1 MHDFEVVF
9 CIADGAD
16 LVVGDD
22 VAVKAPL
29 LAEDLGHAGIV
40 FDVVHDAEAVEA
52 GHDAAGAARDHCVL
66 ERLHVDLTHRLL
78 VCPGGDVV
86 TVLLLVI
93 EEVML
98 DVGVNAP
105 GAGRGEDLCGDAARE
120 HAVLA
125 VILEVTAGERAAVGV
140 HRRRVPA
147 VVAVPHTLFT
157 DQDALLVCEFLVPG
171 RRDHLCGAPVTGTR
185 RTTGG
190 DVTVLRLAADRARA
204 VGVDRLFL
212 TDTIVADR
220 LEEADGDDLLHLFI
234 GELVHE
240 DGPSLG
246 RGLAVD
252 GGVVALDDRLFII
265 RVIVHHLGQTDRDG
279 CRIIFGLRPVCG
291 ESPIFAELGRP
302 QLVRVV
308 IRTEDI
314 APLELGVD
322 LFLGD
327 LEVVAVLDIIQH
339 RVGRFGVL
347 RQVALVRR
355 RSLGIGADEVRT
367 GHDGH
372 RRADRGVVVDSI
384 LVVGVGEHVVHRDA
398 GVRRVLDLQSGQGDR
413 VAQSVLR
420 PVVRVLRSVEDVV
433 ARIQLIAGVVVA
445 VRILPVPRRHV
456 VRVPGGL
463 DGLRFA
469 RFEQVG
475 LFEVQQADL
484 GLFDAALGVRS
495 LDVEFHDVLTG
506 DVARVGDGDGSR
518 ELRVRS
524 ERAFHLDGEV
534 APLEGGVGQAVA
546 ERIDDV
552 SVIPVVRAGVRGVA
566 VFPFLAVE
574 VGGLEDCLR
583 LVARQIDVARRDL
596 GIHGLIVLVAEVDAL
611 FILDGRTACAVFA
624 AHEHRVLGVVVVV
637 IVLCAVAEV
646 LHHGV
651 DHEVA
656 RVDVHRSAGG
666 VDLALEDLQAA
677 AEAVV
682 ARLADVNDR
691 IDFGVLFQLAELDD
705 VTGVEE
711 DDDLLKIIGNVI
723 DELFFSVGQLEV
735 MILRSVFQRAVFT
748 RRADVI
754 VDVLDCKVSA
764 FAAET
769 ADDDERR
776 VAVAVIGRFDRG
788 GVVVEGKL
796 LVFVCR
802 GRPLR
807 FRAEGAARISLIESF
822 QLRVDVQAFRFERGV
837 DICAFFELTGTGTRA
852 AVAERVGV
860 DTEDTDILHI
870 GIRELV
876 LRAVYAAAIL
886 EQDRALAGD
895 LNIFFFGRFLQF
907 FIAGE
912 RRIVMAHAVIAIA
925 HLFFL
930 CDLRHRKGRYRRNE
944 HRNAKHDHK

>member
-1 MHDFEVVF
+1 
-9 CIADGAD
+9 
-16 LVVGDD
+16 
-22 VAVKAPL
+22 
-29 LAEDLGHAGIV
+29 
-40 FDVVHDAEAVEA
+40 
-52 GHDAAGAARDHCVL
+52 
-66 ERLHVDLTHRLL
+66 
-78 VCPGGDVV
+78 
-86 TVLLLVI
+86 
-93 EEVML
+93 ML

-140 HRRRVPA
+140 HRRCVPA

-240 DGPSLG
+240 LRPC
-246 RGLAVD
+246 RGCGQAVD
-252 GGVVALDDRLFII
+252 RVVVALDDRLFVI
-265 RVIVHHLGQTDRDG
+265 RVIVHHLGQTDLDG

-314 APLELGVD
+314 APVELGVD

-347 RQVALVRR
+347 RQIALFRR
-355 RSLGIGADEVRT
+355 RGFGIGADEVRT

-456 VRVPGGL
+456 VRVPGGG
-463 DGLRFA
+463 DGDLFALRDEF
-469 RFEQVG
+469 G
-475 LFEVQQADL
+475 LFKVQQADL

-506 DVARVGDGDGSR
+506 DGARVLDGDGSR

-524 ERAFHLDGEV
+524 ERAAFHLDGEV

-552 SVIPVVRAGVRGVA
+552 SVIPVVRIGVRGVA
-566 VFPFLAVE
+566 VLLAVE

-596 GIHGLIVLVAEVDAL
+596 GVHGLIVLVAEVDAL

-637 IVLCAVAEV
+637 IVLRAVAEV

-666 VDLALEDLQAA
+666 VDIALEDLQAA

-711 DDDLLKIIGNVI
+711 DDDLLKFIGNVI

-735 MILRSVFQRAVFT
+735 MILRSVFQRAVGT

-754 VDVLDCKVSA
+754 LDFLDCKVSA